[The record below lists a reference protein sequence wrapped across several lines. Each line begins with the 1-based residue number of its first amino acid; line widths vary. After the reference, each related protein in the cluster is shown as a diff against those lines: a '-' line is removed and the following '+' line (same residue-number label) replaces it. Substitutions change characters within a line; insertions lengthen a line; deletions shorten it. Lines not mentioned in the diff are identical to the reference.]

1 MKRISTV
8 FAHIVT
14 AVNSVSPA
22 LLRILVN
29 APVVEQVLIW
39 IVMEPVFHAQIAVN
53 NAVVRQTSNALNVQM
68 ATKFLMTHLL
78 NRDIV
83 SLFVI
88 DVAEAVE
95 VRTRLIVYYVL
106 EWNFHFRDFVK
117 IFVLQ
122 AIMVIF
128 IR

>member
-106 EWNFHFRDFVK
+106 EWNFHFREFVK

>member
-1 MKRISTV
+1 MIISEHV
-8 FAHIVT
+8 FLA
-14 AVNSVSPA
+14 
-22 LLRILVN
+22 R
-29 APVVEQVLIW
+29 
-39 IVMEPVFHAQIAVN
+39 IAVN
-53 NAVVRQTSNALNVQM
+53 NAMVRQTSNVLNVQR
-68 ATKFLMTHLL
+68 AIDYLMISLL

-106 EWNFHFRDFVK
+106 EWNFHFREFVK

-122 AIMVIF
+122 AIMVIY
-128 IR
+128 IP